1 MRHATYVRREHALAT
16 GPFAFVVGLD
26 WCPTDV
32 LTFLNRDILVLV
44 NTSEQGVA
52 LPEQAQVLLASR
64 ALLQEDRHLVVPP
77 TTTVWLSASAVA

>member
-1 MRHATYVRREHALAT
+1 
-16 GPFAFVVGLD
+16 
-26 WCPTDV
+26 
-32 LTFLNRDILVLV
+32 VLV

-77 TTTVWLSASAVA
+77 TTTVWLLASTVA